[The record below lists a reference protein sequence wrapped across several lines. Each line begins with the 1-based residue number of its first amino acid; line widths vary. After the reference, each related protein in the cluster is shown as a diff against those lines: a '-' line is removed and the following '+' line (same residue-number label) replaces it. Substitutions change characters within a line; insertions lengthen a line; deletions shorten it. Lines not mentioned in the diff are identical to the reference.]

1 MDIKKEFTAGKSLDE
16 IKKDF
21 FEEKEK
27 KLYYAH
33 KKDFSGNKE
42 EKQKHIKNFFLNV
55 LEKLKTLNTPF
66 SIVKNENNER
76 FEVQFSNCLIA
87 LYNPQKAL
95 INFSNISISWYIY
108 HWEISAV
115 AKLILTFNEVSPQWQ
130 QEWQALEKEYKKL
143 EKISQIGKINIG
155 TLIQEKLKTI
165 DIDYTLEN
173 YPTKILLKVKMGY
186 KKMLEISFKHKIS
199 AEEINQLFDLIETL
213 PPLLQTAKGAINIST
228 YGNNINWI
236 KNNKNE
242 SEN

>member
-1 MDIKKEFTAGKSLDE
+1 MDIKKEFKNGKNIE
-16 IKKDF
+16 NIKKEF
-21 FEEKEK
+21 FYEKEK
-27 KLYYAH
+27 KLYDTHRKYFLGI
-33 KKDFSGNKE
+33 KTKDY
-42 EKQKHIKNFFLNV
+42 KQKFFLNI
-55 LEKLKTLNTPF
+55 LEELKTLNTPF
-66 SIVKNENNER
+66 SIVKNENNVR

-87 LYNPQKAL
+87 LYNPPKAL
-95 INFSNISISWYIY
+95 INFSNISWSWYIY

-115 AKLILTFNEVSPQWQ
+115 VKLILAFNEALPKWQ
-130 QEWQALEKEYKKL
+130 EEWQFLEKEYKKI

-186 KKMLEISFKHKIS
+186 KKMLEISFKHNIS
-199 AEEINQLFDLIETL
+199 EKEMNQLFALIETL
-213 PPLLQTAKGAINIST
+213 PPLLQTAKGAIKVDS
-228 YGNNINWI
+228 YGNHINWI